1 MDITKI
7 NINGEEYLI
16 KDAELTDRVESVESV
31 IGWSDYE

>member
-16 KDAELTDRVESVESV
+16 KDAELTDRVESV
-31 IGWSDYE
+31 IGWGDYE

>member
-7 NINGEEYLI
+7 NLNGEEYLI

-31 IGWSDYE
+31 LGWGDYE

>member
-16 KDAELTDRVESVESV
+16 KDAELTDRVKSVESV